1 MHSVWIPSLWL
12 PTLLSAVA
20 VFILSSLIHMVLPW
34 HKDDFPRLPNEDA
47 VMDALRPLAIPP
59 GEYLAP
65 RPASREQLRS
75 PEFLERMN
83 RGPVFLL
90 TMMPNGAM
98 MTGKSLGLWFI
109 HLLIITGF
117 AGGIAAAALGP
128 GARQHI
134 VFHTVGLSSFMGY
147 AFALWQMSIWYRR
160 PWSLTV
166 KATMD
171 GFLYAVITAAIFVW
185 LWPK

>member
-1 MHSVWIPSLWL
+1 MSSIASLWL
-12 PTLLSAVA
+12 PILVSAVV
-20 VFILSSLIHMVLPW
+20 VFVVSSIIHMALPW
-34 HKDDFPRLPNEDA
+34 HKNDFPRLPNEDA

-98 MTGKSLGLWFI
+98 MSGRSLAGWFVY
-109 HLLIITGF
+109 LLVVAAF
-117 AGGIAAAALGP
+117 AGSIAAKALPP
-128 GARQHI
+128 GAHEHL
-134 VFHTVGLSSFMGY
+134 VFHTVGLTSFMGY

-160 PWSLTV
+160 PWSLTI
-166 KATMD
+166 KATID
-171 GFLYAVITAAIFVW
+171 GFIYALITGAIFLW